1 RPARR
6 AGAGRQRRDEARGR
20 ARARGLRG
28 PGRAQRGIHHPE
40 RVQQACGAGRRR
52 GRGARGPRD
61 RHGPSSAPPESLRGP
76 VTAPRWSVVIPAFN
90 EARRLPPYLD
100 EVVAHLDGRGEPYEV
115 IVVDDG
121 STDGTPDLVVAR
133 RHPAVRVLRLPRNS
147 GKGMAVRAG
156 MLAARGAYRLFTDAD
171 GATPIGEVKRLEPVL
186 LAGADVVIGSRVL
199 VDASVSVTALPHR
212 VAAGRVFNWFVARL
226 GLRAVA
232 DSQCGFKAFTAAA
245 AERLFGGLRTRGFG
259 FDVELLLAAQAAGC
273 RIVEVSGNWADQPG
287 SKVGGLRHGPGTVR
301 QSVKAEL
308 PSG

>member
-1 RPARR
+1 
-6 AGAGRQRRDEARGR
+6 
-20 ARARGLRG
+20 
-28 PGRAQRGIHHPE
+28 
-40 RVQQACGAGRRR
+40 
-52 GRGARGPRD
+52 
-61 RHGPSSAPPESLRGP
+61 
-76 VTAPRWSVVIPAFN
+76 VTATRWSVVIPAFN

-100 EVVAHLDGRGEPYEV
+100 DVVAFFEGRGEPYEV

-121 STDGTPDLVVAR
+121 STDDTHAVVEAR
-133 RHPAVRVLRLPRNS
+133 VRDVGSVRLLRLPRNS

-273 RIVEVSGNWADQPG
+273 RIVEVSVNWADQPG
-287 SKVGGLRHGPGTVR
+287 SKVGVLRHGPGMVW
-301 QSVKAEL
+301 QIVKARLRSERRR
-308 PSG
+308 